1 MTLPNFLY
9 IGPDKAGSSW
19 LHEALIVHPDVYL
32 SSAKDLYFFDRY
44 YDRGIDWY
52 ESQFEAATGRHLVVG
67 EVCQDYLSNPLC
79 PTRIAAD
86 LPDARLM
93 MTVRD
98 PVARAFSSYLY
109 MRKHGLGPA
118 TFGEALRSEPELIEH
133 GRYGAQLRR
142 YREHFDPDR
151 IHVAVFDDLGAD
163 PQQFLDDVTRFL
175 GLSRLELTPELA
187 GVRLAAGRARI
198 VPLARAVRMGADVVR
213 KLDGANLVAKVK
225 RSELVQRMLYQ
236 PLGDDKP
243 TVSPADEAYVREAL
257 GEDLAMLEVDLGLN
271 LREKWGW
278 ADVTAG

>member
-19 LHEALIVHPDVYL
+19 LHEALIVHPEVYL
-32 SSAKDLYFFDRY
+32 SPAKDLYFFDRY
-44 YDRGIDWY
+44 YDRGLAWY
-52 ESQFEAATGRHLVVG
+52 EAQFESATSAHVVVG
-67 EVCQDYLSNPLC
+67 EICQDYLANPLC
-79 PTRIAAD
+79 PTRIAKD

-118 TFGEALRSEPELIEH
+118 TFAQALRSEPELIEH

-142 YREHFDPDR
+142 YREHFGPDR

-163 PQQFLDDVTRFL
+163 PQRFLDDVTGFL
-175 GLSRLELTPELA
+175 GISRLELTPELA
-187 GVRLAAGRARI
+187 AVRLAAGRARI
-198 VPLARAVRMGADVVR
+198 VPVARAVRLGADLVR
-213 KLDGANLVAKVK
+213 KFDGANVVAKVK
-225 RSELVQRMLYQ
+225 RSTLVQRVLYS

-243 TVSPADEAYVREAL
+243 TVSPTDEAYVREAL
-257 GEDLAMLEVDLGLN
+257 GEDLAMLDADLGLN
-271 LREKWGW
+271 LRQKWGW
-278 ADVTAG
+278 ADVAAG